1 MNSVS
6 SWTESLEISQKIG
19 DDAQSALCHKKTLLS
34 FFFSAKENE
43 VGVSIFVLNGGFH
56 GFGELSKP

>member
-1 MNSVS
+1 MS

-34 FFFSAKENE
+34 FFSAKENE

-56 GFGELSKP
+56 GFSELSKP